1 MHYTLPTGFRVR
13 RPTMD
18 DLTPVSAMLQ
28 VSEMADRGRVT
39 TSESDLRIR
48 WGTPGYDLSKD
59 AWLVIAPDGQMA
71 AMIGVGHRDAE
82 RMYASPRVHPDYA
95 NLGLQD
101 VLIEFG
107 VEGARELVY
116 EAQDE
121 ARVTLNIFCAEK
133 NAEFRRA
140 LGRQG
145 ALLFPFCTRL
155 VDTCIVEGGKKFC

>member
-107 VEGARELVY
+107 VERARELVS
-116 EAQDE
+116 EAQDGPRV
-121 ARVTLNIFCAEK
+121 ARNLCWADKTA
-133 NAEFRRA
+133 AA
-140 LGRQG
+140 DG
-145 ALLFPFCTRL
+145 ARGPA
-155 VDTCIVEGGKKFC
+155 